1 MAEQDTTV
9 GVTNLRL
16 SNLEGDLAKNE
27 ATVAIL
33 REQISHL
40 NETVARL
47 SERLTLFQIFQATLS
62 SILAAIAAVIA
73 RL

>member
-1 MAEQDTTV
+1 MAAQDTPSD
-9 GVTNLRL
+9 VTNLRL
-16 SNLEGDLAKNE
+16 SNLEGDLAKAE

-33 REQISHL
+33 REQINHL